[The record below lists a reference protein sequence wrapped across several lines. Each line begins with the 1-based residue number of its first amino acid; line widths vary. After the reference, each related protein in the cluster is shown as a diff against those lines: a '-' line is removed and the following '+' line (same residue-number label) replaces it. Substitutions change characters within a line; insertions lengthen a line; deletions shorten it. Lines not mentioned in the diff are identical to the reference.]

1 MVCPVDTAG
10 YCKRHNRR
18 HFGHALQIAI
28 DPSET
33 SEKYRIAWDG
43 GATVQPPTKTLLRSL
58 PIAKQCQYF
67 GERLTK
73 EEVEERQLMGCR
85 TCNNTVPA
93 FHCKFPG
100 QKKFNGGPYTY
111 NGVECMSCGDWSVT
125 KNVTAVTPSI
135 TETVR
140 FDHHNLSPELP
151 EYRFNPSIIESG
163 DGYLF
168 TFRTGWKGSN
178 IYGVKLDS
186 QFKPVS
192 ESKLLDVNRQGSGYG
207 REDSRL
213 FRLNG
218 KLHMMYTGVIGRLG
232 PTNVLFA
239 RINED
244 TLEVEDK
251 FFPRGFPR
259 NSWEKNHQY
268 FDYQGIAH
276 AVYSINPHK
285 ILRVEGNKGELIHE
299 TPFKGSWSGGHMRGG
314 ASPVL
319 HNGEWYC
326 FFHGKW
332 DRMRARLPHQP
343 TSDAMRHVYNMG
355 VYTFSPE
362 PPFQILRYAPHPID
376 IADVDMTDGNYCDVL
391 FPGGAVLAG
400 NQWAVA
406 MGINDR
412 RSEIRFYDHD
422 FIESQLVKH
431 E

>member
-1 MVCPVDTAG
+1 MTICTIDKQGNCNRHPVKHIGRLAQL
-10 YCKRHNRR
+10 
-18 HFGHALQIAI
+18 AVEE
-28 DPSET
+28 SERG
-33 SEKYRIAWDG
+33 EKYRRKWDELYG
-43 GATVQPPTKTLLRSL
+43 ITPKPLLRSL
-58 PIAKQCQYF
+58 PLAKQCSHNT
-67 GERLTK
+67 GENGRAKAGCTTCVTYGCTVK
-73 EEVEERQLMGCR
+73 GTVRVSECVYCEE
-85 TCNNTVPA
+85 
-93 FHCKFPG
+93 FKSPG
-100 QKKFNGGPYTY
+100 FSGR
-111 NGVECMSCGDWSVT
+111 GVEKLQKFYD
-125 KNVTAVTPSI
+125 SI
-135 TETVR
+135 GYRKTIR
-140 FDHHNLSPELP
+140 FDHHNLSPEIP

-163 DGYLF
+163 EGYLF
-168 TFRTGWKGSN
+168 TYRNGWKGSN
-178 IYGVKLDS
+178 IYGVRLDQ

-192 ESKLLDVNRQGSGYG
+192 ESKLLDLNRNGSGYG

-218 KLHMMYTGVIGRLG
+218 KLHIMYIGVIGRYG

-239 RINED
+239 RLNEE

-259 NSWEKNHQY
+259 QSWEKNWQF

-285 ILRVEGNKGELIHE
+285 ILRIEGSSAQFVYE
-299 TPFKGSWSGGHMRGG
+299 TPFKGSWSGGYMRGG

-319 HNGEWYC
+319 HNGEWWC

-343 TSDAMRHVYNMG
+343 TSDPMRHVYNFG

-362 PPFQILRYAPHPID
+362 PPFQILRYSPHPLEV
-376 IADVDMTDGNYCDVL
+376 AEVDMHDGNYCDCL
-391 FPGGAVLAG
+391 FPGGAVLKDG
-400 NQWAVA
+400 VWAVA

-422 FIESQLVKH
+422 WIESQLVDH
-431 E
+431 EATNAS